1 MRGGTMRKRRRLS
14 AEGQLIV
21 EGSPMA
27 TIRSFSKVPA
37 RPDIMAKIRMTR
49 KLVRSGAD
57 LGRFAA
63 SDALDI
69 RTYAKIISRPASSRA
84 HTLVSPT
91 REFAPATGT
100 RRGLVLLV
108 DFSDNPSTKPPA
120 HFEELL
126 FSQGSYSTGSMRDY
140 YREVSYG
147 QLNLIG
153 DVFGWYRAPE
163 PYAYYTNHEH
173 GFGLYP
179 QNVHRLV
186 EDVVQLAGADANFS
200 DYDLDNDGFVDAPI
214 IVHAGLGAEATL
226 DPDHIWSHRSELMF
240 PMTVSGVKVKG
251 YTMQPEDGKIGV
263 FCHEFGH
270 NLGLPDL
277 YDTDYDSSGIG
288 DWCLMAGGSWNDR
301 GYTPAHMSAWCKM
314 KLGWVTPRVIFN
326 AEKAIGL
333 AASATSAEV
342 LKLPVGDP
350 AGKEYFLIEN
360 RRKAHFDRK
369 LPGEGLLIWHIDDN
383 IINNDNQSHFMV
395 ALEQADG
402 LANLE
407 NGADEGDPG
416 DPFPGSVN
424 LRSFNQNT
432 NPSSRSY
439 DGSDSKI
446 AVSHI
451 GDPGPTIDLQ
461 VRVGEVPA
469 RRGLGDRRPEDL
481 FGLSQAVAAK
491 LKALGINSISQVAE
505 MDVLAL
511 TLTLEQDAL
520 KLFSYKA
527 RAQAV
532 AAFNLDIGPFQAIKT
547 MKMDEILARARA
559 ELTAATGEP
568 ESKIVELKDRLA
580 ILASALDK
588 SALRQLT
595 LEDVA

>member
-1 MRGGTMRKRRRLS
+1 
-14 AEGQLIV
+14 
-21 EGSPMA
+21 MA
-27 TIRSFSKVPA
+27 TTKTISKVPA
-37 RPDIMAKIRMTR
+37 RPDLMSKIRMTR

-57 LGRFAA
+57 LGRFEA

-91 REFAPATGT
+91 REYAPATGT
-100 RRGLVLLV
+100 RRALVLLV

-120 HFEELL
+120 HFKALL
-126 FSQGSYSTGSMRDY
+126 FSQGSYTTGSMRDY

-147 QLNLIG
+147 QLNVIG
-153 DVFGWYRAPE
+153 DVFGWFRAPE
-163 PYAYYTNHEH
+163 PYSYYTNHEH
-173 GFGLYP
+173 GFGIYP
-179 QNVHRLV
+179 RNVHRLV
-186 EDVVQLAGADANFS
+186 EDVVQLAGTDVNFS
-200 DYDLDNDGFVDAPI
+200 DYDLDNDGYVDALF
-214 IVHAGLGAEATL
+214 IVHAGLGAESTL

-240 PMTVSGVKVKG
+240 PMTVAGVKVQG
-251 YTMQPEDGKIGV
+251 YTMEPEDGKIGV

-288 DWCLMAGGSWNDR
+288 DWCLMAGGSWNGR
-301 GYTPAHMSAWCKM
+301 GDTPAHMSAWCKM

-326 AEKAIGL
+326 AEKAVSL
-333 AASATSAEV
+333 AASATSAEI

-350 AGKEYFLIEN
+350 ASREYFLIEN
-360 RRKAHFDRK
+360 RRKEHFDRK
-369 LPGEGLLIWHIDDN
+369 LPGEGLLIWHVDDSR
-383 IINNDNQSHFMV
+383 INNDNQSHFMV

-402 LANLE
+402 LAELE
-407 NGADEGDPG
+407 NGVDEGDSG

-424 LRSFNQNT
+424 LRSFNENT

-439 DGSDSKI
+439 DGADSKI
-446 AVSHI
+446 AVSNI
-451 GDPGPTIDLQ
+451 GDTGPIINFQ
-461 VRVGEVPA
+461 VRVGEVSA
-469 RRGLGDRRPEDL
+469 RGGLGDRRPEDL
-481 FGLSQAVAAK
+481 FGVSQRVAANFN
-491 LKALGINSISQVAE
+491 AVGISSIAQVAE

-511 TLTLEQDAL
+511 TQTLEQDTL

-532 AAFNLDIGPFQAIKT
+532 AAFNLDIEPFETIKT
-547 MKMDEILARARA
+547 MKIDQILAQARTV
-559 ELTAATGEP
+559 LTAATGEP
-568 ESKIVELKDRLA
+568 ESRIVALKDRLA